1 LLELL
6 LLLSQLPNCQL
17 ATDIQYFQ
25 TFPKDT
31 ELVVYT
37 NVTHHGNYNGMIR
50 IGIPGELGYRCQY
63 HGSNNTMIQ
72 YIFKVG
78 SIKLGEEFYTCAD
91 NKDND
96 MSNCEVHRYTWRKNP
111 EVIDLLLKDRK

>member
-37 NVTHHGNYNGMIR
+37 NVTHHGDYNGMIR
-50 IGIPGELGYRCQY
+50 IGVPGELGYRCQY
-63 HGSNNTMIQ
+63 QGSNHSMIQ
-72 YIFKVG
+72 YIFKIG

-91 NKDND
+91 NMDKD

-111 EVIDLLLKDRK
+111 EVVDLLLKDRK